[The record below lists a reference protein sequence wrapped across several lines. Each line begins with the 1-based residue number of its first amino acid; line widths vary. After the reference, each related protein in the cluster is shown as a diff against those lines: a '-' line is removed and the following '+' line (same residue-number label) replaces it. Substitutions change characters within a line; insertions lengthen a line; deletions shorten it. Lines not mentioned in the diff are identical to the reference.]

1 LLFKSFDLL
10 SSIPNS
16 FELAF
21 LWCYIIFVQVIIV
34 LLLIFACAIKVIRK
48 ILVFNLLLG
57 MGIIHLVKVI
67 KKCQI

>member
-1 LLFKSFDLL
+1 LL

-21 LWCYIIFVQVIIV
+21 LWCYIIFVQVIVV
-34 LLLIFACAIKVIRK
+34 LLLIFACAIKVVKK

>member
-16 FELAF
+16 FVLAF
-21 LWCYIIFVQVIIV
+21 LWCYIIFVQVIVV
-34 LLLIFACAIKVIRK
+34 LLLIFACAIKVVKK